1 MKREY
6 ILGIF
11 LILVIGLIFSAESI
25 FGEEKTYAV
34 LNNYIV
40 IWLMLAFYVGQY
52 SMKFPK
58 RL

>member
-11 LILVIGLIFSAESI
+11 LILFIGLIFSAKSI
-25 FGEEKTYAV
+25 FGEEKIYAI

-58 RL
+58 HL